1 MQRKDVVPA
10 GGQEGQPCW
19 MWLSKVFANRSSAL
33 LLPAKVTIASCLW
46 QISEEEIERIMSG
59 QEFEGEA
66 NMSWSNNGDSDHSS
80 PGNGVSESNQ
90 PSPVSTPSSRWEW
103 LWCYRNLGF
112 LSLSDTWGQCRE
124 NVWVHLCVNWS
135 CSRLLPLWLCSKT
148 NRPWI
153 EKNWTGKWDVHE
165 QRKTSLSWNYI

>member
-1 MQRKDVVPA
+1 MWYLQ
-10 GGQEGQPCW
+10 GGQPCW
-19 MWLSKVFANRSSAL
+19 VWLNKVFANRGSAFL
-33 LLPAKVTIASCLW
+33 FPAKVTIVSCIW

-103 LWCYRNLGF
+103 PLEGFGVTGILGF
-112 LSLSDTWGQCRE
+112 FPWVIPGVSVGET
-124 NVWVHLCVNWS
+124 WVHPCWNWS
-135 CSRLLPLWLCSKT
+135 CSRFLPLWLCSKT

-153 EKNWTGKWDVHE
+153 EKNWTGKWDVRE
-165 QRKTSLSWNYI
+165 QRKTILS